1 MTVRKL
7 FFDINKLFFR
17 LSCLFIAG
25 LLFFSTPVS
34 ASVSTEAYTKDA
46 GSGYSLL
53 LDDGADFFT
62 PEQEKLLTAQMEEI
76 TEFCNVAVVT
86 TTNSSGYS
94 STENYT
100 VAYYE
105 NWFGNGSNGVIFV
118 IDFDKREIYLVSEG
132 SARKTISNSRAYTIT
147 DNTYTYATDGDY
159 YSCASKTLEQVNI
172 LMQGGRIAQP
182 MRYVCSALLALILA
196 LLINYFIVMFQSRSR
211 KADVNKILEGTYT
224 SVKLSNAS
232 AVFRNQTRT
241 YSPQDSGGSSGGGGG
256 GGGGGGHSGGGH
268 SF

>member
-1 MTVRKL
+1 MHKL
-7 FFDINKLFFR
+7 NFDLKKYCFSFI
-17 LSCLFIAG
+17 CLLVAG
-25 LLFFSTPVS
+25 LLSFSTPVL

-46 GSGYSLL
+46 DSGYSLL

-62 PEQEKLLTAQMEEI
+62 PEQEELLTAQMEEI

-86 TTNSSGYS
+86 TTYSGGYS

-105 NWFGNGSNGVIFV
+105 NWFGSGTNGVIFV

-159 YSCASKTLEQVNI
+159 YSCTSKTLEQVNI

-182 MRYVCSALLALILA
+182 MRYICSALLALILA
-196 LLINYFIVMFQSRSR
+196 LLINYFIVMFLSRSR
-211 KADVNKILEGTYT
+211 KADVNKVLEGTYT
-224 SVKLSNAS
+224 SVNLSDAS

-241 YSPQDSGGSSGGGGG
+241 YSPQSSGGGHSGGGG